1 MNMCLV
7 IDQLAQRYGC
17 LPSKF
22 LAEGDI
28 TDVAI
33 MIKSIT
39 WHNEYEARSSKGMN
53 MPRVTNYSTEQLL
66 DMMAR
71 ARGQNDNK
79 S

>member
-7 IDQLAQRYGC
+7 LDQMAQRYGC
-17 LPSKF
+17 LPSRI

-39 WHNEYEARSSKGMN
+39 WHNEHESRNSKGLS
-53 MPRVTNYSTEQLL
+53 MPKVTNYSQEQLL

-71 ARGQNDNK
+71 ARGK
-79 S
+79 